1 MVTLVRG
8 VFTQLPALSEMENA
22 DDNKEFILSN
32 SLLAHQQLFSESN
45 IHYLTIHSGSEIVG
59 FIILAVELE
68 LKSVEFRRIVV
79 AKKGLG
85 IGQEAINQMEK
96 YVLEELR
103 ITRIW
108 LDVFADNT
116 RAQHIYQK
124 LGYQQFDTMPYDN
137 KILLLFEKHLH

>member
-1 MVTLVRG
+1 M
-8 VFTQLPALSEMENA
+8 
-22 DDNKEFILSN
+22 SN

-59 FIILAVELE
+59 FIILAVEPE

-85 IGQEAINQMEK
+85 IGQEAIKQMEK
-96 YVLEELR
+96 YVLEELC

-116 RAQHIYQK
+116 RAQYIYQK
-124 LGYQQFDTMPYDN
+124 LGYQQFDTMLYDN
-137 KILLLFEKHLH
+137 RILLLFEKHLH

>member
-1 MVTLVRG
+1 M
-8 VFTQLPALSEMENA
+8 
-22 DDNKEFILSN
+22 SN
-32 SLLAHQQLFSESN
+32 SLLVHQQLFSEPN
-45 IHYLTIHSGSEIVG
+45 IHYLTIHSDSEIVG
-59 FIILAVELE
+59 FIILAVEPE
-68 LKSVEFRRIVV
+68 LKSVEFCRIVV

-103 ITRIW
+103 ITRVW

-124 LGYQQFDTMPYDN
+124 LGYQQFDTIPYDN
-137 KILLLFEKHLH
+137 KILLIFEKHLH